1 MAFGVCAPTDAGGGP
16 GAGRRR
22 FCGLRPQNQPAR
34 RPGPADGRARF
45 ARPPPPPRTAPACRE
60 AIASGGA
67 RKWDCLWRAADCK
80 GKRRVAMAWPAFWGM
95 RPRRRRWNPGGGAAA
110 VLRAAPAKPARPPA
124 WAGGRAGAL
133 CAPATAPPPGPGDR
147 GELSCAHKKGRQGA
161 SQGIKHRNDSG
172 SEKRITRCEDLGSC
186 RKR

>member
-16 GAGRRR
+16 GGGAAAVLRAAPAKPAHPPAWAG
-22 FCGLRPQNQPAR
+22 
-34 RPGPADGRARF
+34 GRAG
-45 ARPPPPPRTAPACRE
+45 ALCAPAAAPRTAPACRE

-95 RPRRRRWNPGGGAAA
+95 RPHRRRWRPGGGAAA

-133 CAPATAPPPGPGDR
+133 CAPAAAPPHGSGDR

-161 SQGIKHRNDSG
+161 SKGIKHRNDSG